1 MQAAMPQRFLSV
13 PLELIYGLICMTKV
27 KKEEMGLKL
36 NWLIDK
42 VILMGNNFP
51 KTIVFCN
58 TLKEIASV
66 VNLLLLRCD
75 KSLEHV
81 AGTYRAE

>member
-1 MQAAMPQRFLSV
+1 
-13 PLELIYGLICMTKV
+13 MTKV

-42 VILMGNNFP
+42 VILMGNNFS

-66 VNLLLLRCD
+66 VNLLILRCD

-81 AGTYRAE
+81 AGTCRAE